1 VIEPAM
7 RLSFL
12 ILAFL
17 AALPLS
23 AQERSVRYEA
33 SHDAMGTDFTVVAYG
48 RDAKYLGEV
57 ANEVFEEI
65 DRLDDQMSNY
75 KPESEISALNRDAAR
90 RAMIIE
96 PALFALIQDSWR
108 YSRETDGAFDITV
121 GPLMR
126 AWGFFRGQGRV
137 PNRAELA
144 KVIERLGYRHVR
156 LDAERREVQFD
167 REGVELDLGGIA
179 KGYAVDHAVAILRE
193 NGVTAA
199 LVSSGTSSLY
209 ALGAPP
215 GERGWKVNV
224 RDPFEAGRVGDV
236 VWLKDYS
243 LSASGSYE
251 KFFTL
256 DGKTYAHIMDPR
268 TGRPVENMLASTVL
282 APRATQSD
290 ALSTAFFV
298 LGPQTSR
305 TYLAT
310 HPNLAVIFYQPGPAK
325 RTFRRVILH
334 STSFRPPAGS
344 LAEISPP

>member
-1 VIEPAM
+1 M
-7 RLSFL
+7 RVSLL

-17 AALPLS
+17 SALPLS
-23 AQERSVRYEA
+23 AQEQSVRYEA
-33 SHDAMGTDFTVVAYG
+33 SHDAMGTEFTVVAYG

-57 ANEVFEEI
+57 ANEVFAEI
-65 DRLDDQMSNY
+65 DRLDAQMSNY
-75 KPESEISALNRDAAR
+75 RAESEISALNRDAAR
-90 RAMIIE
+90 RAVIVE
-96 PALFALIQDSWR
+96 PALFALIQDSLR

-137 PNRAELA
+137 PTHAELA
-144 KVIERLGYRHVR
+144 EVLERIGYRHVH
-156 LDAERREVQFD
+156 LDAERREVRFD

-179 KGYAVDHAVAILRE
+179 KGYAVDRAVEILRE

-215 GERGWKVNV
+215 GEQGWKVNI
-224 RDPFEAGRVGDV
+224 RDPFEAGRAGDV
-236 VWLKDYS
+236 VWLKNYS

-251 KFFTL
+251 RFFTFE
-256 DGKTYAHIMDPR
+256 GKTYAHIIDPR
-268 TGRPVENMLASTVL
+268 TGHPVENMLSSAVL

-298 LGPQTSR
+298 LGPQASR
-305 TYLAT
+305 IYLAT
-310 HPNLAVIFYQPGPAK
+310 HPNLAVVFNQPAPA
-325 RTFRRVILH
+325 RQTFRRVILR
-334 STSFRPPAGS
+334 STSFSPPPGS

>member
-1 VIEPAM
+1 M
-7 RLSFL
+7 RLFLL
-12 ILAFL
+12 ILTL
-17 AALPLS
+17 LS
-23 AQERSVRYEA
+23 ASPLRAQAQSIRYEA
-33 SHDAMGTDFTVVAYG
+33 SHDAMGTEFTVVAYG

-65 DRLDDQMSNY
+65 DRLDAQMSNY
-75 KPESEISALNRDAAR
+75 KPESEISALNRDGAR
-90 RAMIIE
+90 RAVIVE
-96 PALFALIQDSWR
+96 PALFALIQNSLQ

-126 AWGFFRGQGRV
+126 SWGFFRGQGRV
-137 PNRAELA
+137 PTRAELA
-144 KVIERLGYRHVR
+144 KALERISYRHVH
-156 LDAERREVQFD
+156 LDAEWREVRFD

-179 KGYAVDHAVAILRE
+179 KGYAVDRAVEILRE

-215 GERGWKVNV
+215 GERGWKVNI
-224 RDPFEAGRVGDV
+224 RDPFEAGKVGDV

-256 DGKTYAHIMDPR
+256 AGKTYAHIMDPR
-268 TGRPVENMLASTVL
+268 TGRPVENMLSSAVL
-282 APRATQSD
+282 ALRATQSD

-298 LGPQTSR
+298 LGPQASR
-305 TYLAT
+305 KYLDT
-310 HPNLAVIFYQPGPAK
+310 HPDLAVDFYQPGK
-325 RTFRRVILH
+325 SKQTFRRVVLR
-334 STSFRPPAGS
+334 STSFNPPPGS
-344 LAEISPP
+344 LAEISPQ